1 MILVNFKE
9 YFHSKYFINYFFKKI
24 IIMYKL
30 LVIIFV
36 STNNFCINLEAL
48 GEVRGLFIDK
58 LEEMKKISNMKK

>member
-1 MILVNFKE
+1 
-9 YFHSKYFINYFFKKI
+9 
-24 IIMYKL
+24 MYKL